1 MLDPAP
7 LFVQGAVGY
16 AYILHPAFV
25 ALDIFGGVF
34 MRFFRLLRV
43 LPECY
48 YIGKWR
54 GVLAWCKYLCG
65 ALTLPDMTLESSD
78 FSLGGCDG

>member
-1 MLDPAP
+1 
-7 LFVQGAVGY
+7 
-16 AYILHPAFV
+16 
-25 ALDIFGGVF
+25 
-34 MRFFRLLRV
+34 MRVFRLLRV

-65 ALTLPDMTLESSD
+65 ALTLPDMALESSD
-78 FSLGGCDG
+78 LSLGGCDG

>member
-1 MLDPAP
+1 
-7 LFVQGAVGY
+7 
-16 AYILHPAFV
+16 
-25 ALDIFGGVF
+25 

-54 GVLAWCKYLCG
+54 GVLAWFKYLCG
-65 ALTLPDMTLESSD
+65 AQTLPDMALESSD
-78 FSLGGCDG
+78 FSLGGCDGSAASFPSFPLPGLPCLSMLHPSQCLPYD